1 MARLDGGG
9 AGAAAPSSSAVGDT
23 TVAAPMGKPMLEIF
37 SHRAGRWTLVG
48 QWAVDTPFH
57 LQLNQNHSTNR
68 LESAHMLLFQIE
80 TMSDFDTIFFPI

>member
-1 MARLDGGG
+1 MEALQL
-9 AGAAAPSSSAVGDT
+9 PSSSSSAVGDT

-57 LQLNQNHSTNR
+57 LQLNQNHSTDR
-68 LESAHMLLFQIE
+68 LADCPA
-80 TMSDFDTIFFPI
+80 MSFVFVC

>member
-37 SHRAGRWTLVG
+37 SHRAG
-48 QWAVDTPFH
+48 QWADEDEIDISLTATENGFGY
-57 LQLNQNHSTNR
+57 LKSW
-68 LESAHMLLFQIE
+68 AHF
-80 TMSDFDTIFFPI
+80 FCYIF

>member
-37 SHRAGRWTLVG
+37 SHQMEKDSVHIYGRII
-48 QWAVDTPFH
+48 H
-57 LQLNQNHSTNR
+57 
-68 LESAHMLLFQIE
+68 
-80 TMSDFDTIFFPI
+80 